1 MYFSKTFIVST
12 LLGLGAATTHM
23 GEGAAG
29 GLATSSTSAAT
40 AIAASETLA
49 SASSAAGSSGAAATG
64 AASAGNVA
72 THVIQVGGPN
82 GSLTFSPENVKAA
95 VGDLIQFQFHP
106 KVRRQCHRYMSM
118 F

>member
-1 MYFSKTFIVST
+1 MYFSKTFLVSA

-40 AIAASETLA
+40 AISASETLA
-49 SASSAAGSSGAAATG
+49 AGSTKAGASEAAATG
-64 AASAGNVA
+64 GASSGSVA

-106 KVRRQCHRYMSM
+106 KVRSHRLFYGKA
-118 F
+118 